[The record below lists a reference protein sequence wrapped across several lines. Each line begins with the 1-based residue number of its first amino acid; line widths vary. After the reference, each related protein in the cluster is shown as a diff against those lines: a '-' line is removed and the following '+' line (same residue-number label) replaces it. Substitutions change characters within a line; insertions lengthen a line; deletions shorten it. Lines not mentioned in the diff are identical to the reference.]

1 MVCVFVTAVTHPSG
15 GGFISMKTIISD
27 LERTINTAERKKEG
41 YMMLFLSTE
50 NAKKILQAVKIA
62 ELWERKRKTDWRD
75 DE

>member
-1 MVCVFVTAVTHPSG
+1 
-15 GGFISMKTIISD
+15 MKTIISD
-27 LERTINTAERKKEG
+27 LERTIQNAERKKEG